1 MKKIYIL
8 CVILMIILALIYALH
23 IRSMGFNMRQGALFF
38 GVFAATVIIGFLIVK
53 LLTKKIGKSMEDN

>member
-1 MKKIYIL
+1 
-8 CVILMIILALIYALH
+8 MIVLALIYALH
-23 IRSMGFNMRQGALFF
+23 IRSMGFDIRQGALFF